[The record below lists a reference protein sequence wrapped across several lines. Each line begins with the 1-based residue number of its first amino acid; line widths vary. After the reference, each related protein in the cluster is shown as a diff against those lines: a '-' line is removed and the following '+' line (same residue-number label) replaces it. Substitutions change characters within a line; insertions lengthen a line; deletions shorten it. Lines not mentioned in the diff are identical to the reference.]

1 MLSESPSKTFAQ
13 SFLQVLLLG
22 YLKKN
27 ETNL

>member
-1 MLSESPSKTFAQ
+1 MLSESPSKL
-13 SFLQVLLLG
+13 SLSLILQVLLLV